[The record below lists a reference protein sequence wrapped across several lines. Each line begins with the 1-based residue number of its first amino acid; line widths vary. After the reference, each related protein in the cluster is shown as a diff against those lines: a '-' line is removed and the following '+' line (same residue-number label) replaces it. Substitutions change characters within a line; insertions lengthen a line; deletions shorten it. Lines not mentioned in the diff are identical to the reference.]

1 MTDKFVMLD
10 LETVANRINPA
21 IAQISAVPFTLE
33 GGVFGE
39 PFSMLVD
46 LQSCFDVGLESNEET
61 LKWWSEQSE
70 AARQIV
76 FSEVGRH
83 PLSHVLSEF
92 TKYLDKLRCGGALYL
107 WGNGVR
113 ADNVWLL
120 SAYKACGM
128 SDPIAYNEDLDYRTL
143 HYLSKKKSGVDFK
156 KTTEFAGVQHNA
168 IDDCIYQIDCAVK
181 MWSALND

>member
-21 IAQISAVPFTLE
+21 LAQVSAVPFTLE
-33 GGVFGE
+33 HGVCGE

-46 LQSCFDVGLESNEET
+46 LQSCFDVGLEKNEDT

-70 AARQIV
+70 QAKAIV
-76 FSEVGRH
+76 FSDVGRH
-83 PLSHVLSEF
+83 PLKHVLSEF
-92 TKYLDKLRCGGALYL
+92 SEYLSGLRGEGNLFL

-120 SAYKACGM
+120 SAYKSCGM
-128 SDPIAYNEDLDYRTL
+128 DDPIAYNEDLDYRTL
-143 HYLSKKKSGVDFK
+143 HYLAKKKSGIDFK
-156 KTTEFAGVQHNA
+156 KCTEFLGVQHNA
-168 IDDCIYQIDCAVK
+168 IDDCIFQIGCAVK
-181 MWSALND
+181 MWGALND